1 MHVMHVSFFLDNSRN
16 VHVVFQMILM
26 KDVQYIEEN
35 EVVYR
40 QRLTSFVKIVRALN
54 FYYRR
59 TSDNEPR
66 THHEQQAPK
75 WRVASDALEHTFVIK
90 EVPQRTVAA
99 EIDCLDET
107 QMMDDYQDYT
117 TSSHHSSNQHF
128 SLSVGSK
135 QHRSQ
140 SSVGSK
146 QQSSQSSVGSK
157 QHSSQ
162 SSVGSKQHNSQ
173 SLVGSKQ
180 SSLSQ
185 PRKSGSP
192 GKHTFN
198 NK

>member
-1 MHVMHVSFFLDNSRN
+1 
-16 VHVVFQMILM
+16 MILM

-117 TSSHHSSNQHF
+117 TSSHHSS
-128 SLSVGSK
+128 
-135 QHRSQ
+135 
-140 SSVGSK
+140 K